1 MSVNRGYMPTAKSVE
16 WGTPQ
21 DLFDQ
26 LHAEFDFT
34 LDVAASHLNHKCD
47 RYFTE
52 ETDGLKQDWAG
63 ERCFLNPPYG
73 TVIKKWA
80 AKAYAETNNPFTR
93 AEVVVGLLPVR
104 SDTGWF
110 HDHIYKKPR
119 VEIRLLRGR
128 LKFTNSESGT
138 SSSATFPSMVV
149 IWRSE

>member
-1 MSVNRGYMPTAKSVE
+1 MAKSVE

-21 DLFDQ
+21 ELFDQ
-26 LHAEFDFT
+26 LDAEFHFT
-34 LDVAASHLNHKCD
+34 LDVAASDDNAKCD

-63 ERCFLNPPYG
+63 ERCFMNPPYG

-80 AKAYAETNNPFTR
+80 AKAYRETNNPFAR

-104 SDTGWF
+104 SDTAWF
-110 HDHIYKKPR
+110 HDYIYNKPR
-119 VEIRLLRGR
+119 VEVRLLRGR
-128 LKFTNSESGT
+128 LKYTNGENGST
-138 SSSATFPSMVV
+138 SSATFPSMVV